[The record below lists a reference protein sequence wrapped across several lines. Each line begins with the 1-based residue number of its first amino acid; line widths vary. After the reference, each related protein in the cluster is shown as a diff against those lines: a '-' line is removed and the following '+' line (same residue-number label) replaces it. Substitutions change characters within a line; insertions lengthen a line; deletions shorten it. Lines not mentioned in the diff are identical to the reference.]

1 MHAIFPEKRA
11 VATLLCTLLAA
22 CGSGGHVNDTATATP
37 VDATVNWSAVKPLG
51 SVDERFQSF
60 NVEMVDVTG
69 GRFWAPFGGSGK
81 DLFEYRPPLDMHD
94 TRLRNLTRHLA
105 PAYMRVSGTWANKT
119 FFDDKA
125 DADNSKTAPIKPPA
139 GFDSVLTAAQWDSV
153 NRFAMDLDLQ
163 VMTSFATSPGTRDA
177 AGRWRTDSA
186 RRLIEYSTAR
196 HYPLAAAELFNEPN
210 TGDMAGLPKHYT
222 AEQFRSEFKALA
234 ALRDT
239 LIPGMKLAGPGTG
252 ADDSPMFATIPF
264 KLSPSGSSITQAT
277 APAFDIVSY
286 HFYPATSSR
295 CAPMGLP
302 QTSREAAL
310 GEAFL
315 ATTEVEAN
323 YFKQLRDRFEPGK
336 PVWLTE
342 VAGAACGG
350 NPWSAE
356 FLDTFRYVE
365 QLGRLAKLGVQVVMH
380 NTLSASDYSLIDDR
394 SGEPRPNYW
403 AAVLWRQLLGE
414 RVLDLPVDNTPENVA
429 VYAQCLRG
437 DKNGGVALVAINRNR
452 DRAVTLRAAHSAV
465 AQYALTATD
474 LSARTVLLNG
484 RPLAA
489 DKEGNFAPLSPVT
502 ASSGVLTLPPL
513 SINFLAL
520 RDVHLEICRR

>member
-1 MHAIFPEKRA
+1 MQSRFHEKRA
-11 VATLLCTLLAA
+11 AGTLLCALLAA
-22 CGSGGHVNDTATATP
+22 CSGGGHVNNAATEMP
-37 VDATVNWSAVKPLG
+37 VDATVNWSAVEPMG

-60 NVEMVDVTG
+60 NVEMVEVTG

-81 DLFEYRPPLDMHD
+81 DMFEYRPPLDMGD
-94 TRLRNLTRHLA
+94 IRLRNLTRHLA
-105 PAYMRVSGTWANKT
+105 PAYMRVSGTWANRT
-119 FFDDKA
+119 FFDDRTTVEGSKA
-125 DADNSKTAPIKPPA
+125 APPKAPA
-139 GFDSVLTAAQWDSV
+139 GFDSVLTAAQWDAV
-153 NRFAMDLDLQ
+153 NRFAMDLDLK

-177 AGRWRTDSA
+177 NGRWNTDQA

-210 TGDMAGLPKHYT
+210 TGEMAGLPKHYT
-222 AEQFRSEFKALA
+222 AEQFRSEFNALA
-234 ALRDT
+234 ALRNT
-239 LIPGMKLAGPGTG
+239 LMPGMKLAGPGTG

-277 APAFDIVSY
+277 APAFDIISY

-302 QTSREAAL
+302 QTSKEVAL
-310 GEAFL
+310 SEEFL
-315 ATTEVEAN
+315 ATTEVEAE
-323 YFKQLRDRFEPGK
+323 YFNKLRDRFEPGK
-336 PVWLTE
+336 PVWLSE

-365 QLGRLAKLGVQVVMH
+365 QLGRLARQGVQVVMH
-380 NTLSASDYSLIDDR
+380 NTLSASDYGLIDDH

-414 RVLDLPVDNTPENVA
+414 RVLDLPVENTPPHVS
-429 VYAQCLRG
+429 VYAHCLRG
-437 DKNGGVALVAINRNR
+437 DKEGGVALVAINRNK
-452 DRAVTLRAAHSAV
+452 DRTLTLRAARTPV
-465 AQYALTATD
+465 AQYALTAAD

-484 RPLAA
+484 RPLSA
-489 DKEGNFAPLSPVT
+489 DKEGNFAPLSPLAVT
-502 ASSGVLTLPPL
+502 SGVVTLQPL

-520 RDVHLEICRR
+520 RDVHLAACK

>member
-1 MHAIFPEKRA
+1 MRAKPFEKRA
-11 VATLLCTLLAA
+11 AGTLLCAVLAA
-22 CGSGGHVNDTATATP
+22 CSSGSPVKDAAMATQADAA
-37 VDATVNWSAVKPLG
+37 VDWSAAKSLG

-60 NVEMVDVTG
+60 NVEMVEVTG
-69 GRFWAPFGGSGK
+69 GRFWAPFGGGSREM
-81 DLFEYRPPLDMHD
+81 FEYRPPLDMGD

-125 DADNSKTAPIKPPA
+125 TTDSAKTTPPKPPA
-139 GFDSVLTAAQWDSV
+139 GFDSVLTAAQWDAV
-153 NRFAMDLDLQ
+153 NQFALDLDLR

-177 AGRWRTDSA
+177 KGQWATDNA

-196 HYPLAAAELFNEPN
+196 HYPLVAAELVNEPN
-210 TGDMAGLPKHYT
+210 TGEIAGMPKNYT
-222 AEQFRSEFKALA
+222 AEQFRSEFNALT
-234 ALRDT
+234 ALRNQ

-264 KLSPSGSSITQAT
+264 KLSPSGLSIAQAT
-277 APAFDIVSY
+277 APAFDIISY

-302 QTSREAAL
+302 QTSKEVAL
-310 GEAFL
+310 SEEFL
-315 ATTEVEAN
+315 ATTEVEAG
-323 YFKQLRDRFEPGK
+323 YFKKLRDRFEPGK
-336 PVWLTE
+336 PVWLSE
-342 VAGAACGG
+342 GAGAACGG

-365 QLGRLAKLGVQVVMH
+365 QLGRLARQGVQVVMH
-380 NTLSASDYSLIDDR
+380 NTLSASDYGLIDDH

-414 RVLDLPVDNTPENVA
+414 RVLDLPVDNTLPNVS
-429 VYAQCLRG
+429 VYAHCLRG
-437 DKNGGVALVAINRNR
+437 DKEGGVALVAVNRNK
-452 DRAVTLRAAHSAV
+452 DRTLTLRAAQTPV
-465 AQYALTATD
+465 AQYALTAAD

-484 RPLAA
+484 RPLTA
-489 DKEGNFAPLSPVT
+489 DKDGNFAPLSPVT
-502 ASSGVLTLPPL
+502 ANSGVVTLQPL
-513 SINFLAL
+513 SINFLTV
-520 RDVHLEICRR
+520 RDIHLPACK